1 MEGDQVLNMNKLT
14 VLGVGSAGCRIAGSL
29 RNMPGAENLR
39 LIAFDCD
46 AEALERSGLSGDDV
60 ILAGKKWRE
69 GRGCGGQVDKG
80 QAAAAAER
88 EVLAEKLSDAKLL
101 IVIAGLGRG
110 FGSGAMAVIQSV
122 TSRLKLPTLF
132 LVTKPFVFEGVS
144 RRNIAEKTITAD
156 LLPLAGAVI
165 TVPNDLLFS
174 TRLPATVSH
183 EEAFA
188 LADRVLAQSAMALA
202 VTLSSGNRLAA
213 DYDTLSAVLNRKNA
227 VCSIGHASVKADEPE
242 WDRVLVER
250 LLDAPM
256 LGGSSKLKL
265 ADAAFMVL
273 NGGEGLT
280 LGDAR
285 TIFENLQKYTDRD
298 CNVLV
303 GAGADPAWGPE
314 TQLVVLTIKFESSG
328 TPEAASGTAVS
339 GSRKGRK
346 RKVDS
351 EDEFQ
356 PDLFAPQPGNLGIME
371 GTTPVNVD
379 GVNLDVPTFL
389 RKHIPI
395 DGGN

>member
-1 MEGDQVLNMNKLT
+1 MKKLT
-14 VLGVGSAGCRIAGSL
+14 VLGVGSARCRIAGTL
-29 RNMPGAENLR
+29 REMPGAENLH
-39 LIAFDCD
+39 LLAFDCD
-46 AEALERSGLSGDDV
+46 AEALKNSGLPEENL
-60 ILAGKKWRE
+60 ILAGVKWRE

-88 EVLAEKLSDAKLL
+88 EVLAERLSESHLL

-110 FGSGAMAVIQSV
+110 FGSGSMAVIQSV

-132 LVTKPFVFEGVS
+132 LVTKPFVFEGAL

-213 DYDTLSAVLNRKNA
+213 DFDTLSAVLNRKNA
-227 VCSIGHASVKADEPE
+227 LCSIGHASVKTDEPE
-242 WDRVLVER
+242 WDRVLVEK

-265 ADAAFMVL
+265 ADAAFLVL
-273 NGGEGLT
+273 NGGEGLS

-285 TIFENLQKYTDRD
+285 TVFENLQKYTDKD

-314 TQLVVLTIKFESSG
+314 TQLVVLTIKFENAG
-328 TPEAASGTAVS
+328 TSEAAAGSAAG
-339 GSRKGRK
+339 GSRRGRK
-346 RKVDS
+346 KKQDS
-351 EDEFQ
+351 DEEFQ
-356 PDLFAPQPGNLGIME
+356 PDLFAPQQGNLGIME
-371 GTTPVNVD
+371 GTPPVNVD

-389 RKHIPI
+389 RKQIPI

>member
-1 MEGDQVLNMNKLT
+1 MKKLT

-29 RNMPGAENLR
+29 QGMPGADNLH
-39 LIAFDCD
+39 LLAFDSD
-46 AEALERSGLSGDDV
+46 AEALKKSGLPEENI
-60 ILAGKKWRE
+60 ILAGAKWRE

-88 EVLAEKLSDAKLL
+88 EVLAEKLNTSNLL

-110 FGSGAMAVIQSV
+110 FGSGSMAVIQSV

-132 LVTKPFVFEGVS
+132 LVTKPFVFEGVL

-188 LADRVLAQSAMALA
+188 MADRVLAQSAMALA

-213 DYDTLSAVLNRKNA
+213 DFDTLSAVLNRKNA
-227 VCSIGHASVKADEPE
+227 VCSIGHASIKADEPE
-242 WDRVLVER
+242 WDRKLVEQ

-265 ADAAFMVL
+265 ADAAFLVL
-273 NGGEGLT
+273 NGGEGLS

-285 TIFENLQKYTDRD
+285 TVFENLQKYTDKE

-314 TQLVVLTIKFESSG
+314 TQLVVLTIKFENAG
-328 TPEAASGTAVS
+328 PAEAAAGSAAGA
-339 GSRKGRK
+339 SRKGRK
-346 RKVDS
+346 KKQDS
-351 EDEFQ
+351 DEEFQ
-356 PDLFAPQPGNLGIME
+356 PDLFAPQQGNLGIME
-371 GTTPVNVD
+371 GTPPVNVD
-379 GVNLDVPTFL
+379 GVNLDVPTFM
-389 RKHIPI
+389 RKNIPI
-395 DGGN
+395 GGEN